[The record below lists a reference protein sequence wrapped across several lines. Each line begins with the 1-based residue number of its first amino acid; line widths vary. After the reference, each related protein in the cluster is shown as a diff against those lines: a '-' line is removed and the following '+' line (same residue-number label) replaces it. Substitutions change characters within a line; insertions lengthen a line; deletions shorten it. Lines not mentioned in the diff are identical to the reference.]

1 MFDKIMVKLIC
12 FFYPVISVIQTMVI
26 NYQNKKGWGY
36 ETKTEI
42 VPLEDGRAT
51 FRMRKVY
58 KNENVKK
65 YSLEGI
71 LRIIDVY
78 CSMATMIKALDEF
91 SKIHEEEDE
100 D

>member
-1 MFDKIMVKLIC
+1 
-12 FFYPVISVIQTMVI
+12 
-26 NYQNKKGWGY
+26 
-36 ETKTEI
+36 
-42 VPLEDGRAT
+42 
-51 FRMRKVY
+51 MRKVY
-58 KNENVKK
+58 KNEDVKK

-71 LRIIDVY
+71 LRIIDIY